1 MTSSH
6 AIPMRLTVLIAGAFF
21 MEFLDGTI
29 ITTALPQMAHS
40 LHASA
45 VQMNI
50 GITAYLLTLAVLVPV
65 SGWIAD
71 RFGARTVFSTALG
84 VFTCASVLC
93 GLSRTLPVFTLMR
106 VLQGAGGALMVPVG
120 RLILLRTTPPERLT
134 EAIVYTQWP
143 GLTALVIGPAL
154 GGFITTY
161 TSWRWIFFLNVPIG
175 ILAVVLALLWI
186 ENAAPEHHSRF
197 DLLSFLLLACA
208 STGLVYAMETGAD
221 LGRWPRTLT
230 VLGISLFCGVAA
242 IAAARRRP
250 ETSLIDLRSLQRSTF
265 SQAVYGATAFRIA
278 VSALPFL
285 LPLMFQ
291 ITFHLSAF
299 RAGLY
304 LLALFAGDMSMK
316 AIVIPVL
323 RRWGFRSV
331 MLVNGF
337 CTTLTLALCATLTP
351 RSSVVLL
358 VLLLASHGAFRSLEF
373 TCMGTLA
380 FTEIPSREMSR
391 ANGFLSSV
399 MQLGVGMGV
408 PVATI
413 TLRLSA
419 HLSGDSTSLPALRD
433 FHAAILVAAAL
444 SLGPVL
450 NSLFLAHDAG
460 ARTSGHQIATAT
472 DARTV

>member
-1 MTSSH
+1 
-6 AIPMRLTVLIAGAFF
+6 MRLTVLIAGAFF

-40 LHASA
+40 LHVSA

-65 SGWIAD
+65 SGWVAD
-71 RFGARTVFSTALG
+71 RFGARTVFASALG
-84 VFTCASVLC
+84 IFTCASVFC
-93 GLSRTLPVFTLMR
+93 GLSHTLLTFTLMR
-106 VLQGAGGALMVPVG
+106 ILQGAGGALMVPVG

-161 TSWRWIFFLNVPIG
+161 TTWRWIFFLNVPIG
-175 ILAVVLALLWI
+175 VLAVVLALLWI
-186 ENAAPEHHSRF
+186 DNAPPENRQSF
-197 DLLSFLLLACA
+197 DPLTFLLLAFA
-208 STGLVYAMETGAD
+208 STGLVYAMETGTNLA
-221 LGRWPRTLT
+221 RWPRT
-230 VLGISLFCGVAA
+230 AA
-242 IAAARRRP
+242 IFAASLTCGACAIIAAHRRP
-250 ETSLIDLRSLQRSTF
+250 DRSLIDLHSLRRTTY
-265 SQAVYGATAFRIA
+265 SQAIYGASAFRIA

-291 ITFHLSAF
+291 IAFHLSAF

-331 MLVNGF
+331 MLVNGVLTS
-337 CTTLTLALCATLTP
+337 CTLALCALLTP
-351 RSSVVLL
+351 ATSVALL
-358 VLLLASHGAFRSLEF
+358 VILLALHGAFRSLEF

-380 FTEIPSREMSR
+380 FTEITPQEMSR
-391 ANGFLSSV
+391 ANSFLSSV

-408 PVATI
+408 PVATAA
-413 TLRLSA
+413 LRLAA
-419 HLSGDSTSLPALRD
+419 HRFKDPTPAPTLRD
-433 FHAAILVAAAL
+433 FHCAIVFAAFL

-450 NSLFLAHDAG
+450 NSLFLSHDAG
-460 ARTSGHQIATAT
+460 SRTSGHQLGPAR
-472 DARTV
+472 DARAI